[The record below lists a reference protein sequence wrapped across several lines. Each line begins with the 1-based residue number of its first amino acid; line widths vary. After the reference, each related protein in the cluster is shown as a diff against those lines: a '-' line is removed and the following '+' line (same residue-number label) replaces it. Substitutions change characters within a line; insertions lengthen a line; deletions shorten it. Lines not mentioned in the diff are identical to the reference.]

1 MLTHAHDR
9 AVDHLHLA
17 AVGFHDGI
25 HQLVPDAGFPPA
37 IEAVVDRRVGTIALR
52 QISLRRACAKDVE
65 HAVHDLP
72 IVPRLRP
79 ASIHRQKRID
89 DAPLEFRE
97 IVTSHDPSS
106 AAWKRETLFES
117 RV

>member
-1 MLTHAHDR
+1 MNAHDR

-17 AVGFHDGI
+17 TVGLHDGI

-52 QISLRRACAKDVE
+52 QIAPRRAGAQDVE
-65 HAVHDLP
+65 HAVDDLP
-72 IVPRLRP
+72 IVLRLWP
-79 ASIHRQKRID
+79 SPVHRQHRLD

-97 IVTSHDPSS
+97 IVPSHDPSS
-106 AAWKRETLFES
+106 AVLELESLFES